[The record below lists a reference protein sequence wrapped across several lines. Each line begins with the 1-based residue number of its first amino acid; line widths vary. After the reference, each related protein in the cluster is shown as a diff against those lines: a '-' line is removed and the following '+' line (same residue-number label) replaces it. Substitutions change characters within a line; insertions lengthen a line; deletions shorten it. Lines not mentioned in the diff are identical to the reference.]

1 MEEGLIMADDLFT
14 IPDFT
19 LEEYLWATLLPSPI
33 AYVTDRT
40 GETAAYVNFNIAAG
54 IAYSYAVGGDTW
66 FSYRTATALSRA
78 PAALS
83 VAARASV
90 PLGVAY
96 VATQATSDVLTMQAE
111 RAASLQTGGA
121 STPPSK
127 PWWMPFPVYAAL
139 YD

>member
-1 MEEGLIMADDLFT
+1 MEEGLIMAQDEFT

-19 LEEYLWATLLPSPI
+19 LEEYLWATFLPSPI
-33 AYVTDRT
+33 AYVTDRS
-40 GETAAYVNFNIAAG
+40 GETAAYVNFNMAAG

-66 FSYRTATALSRA
+66 FSYRTATALSRV
-78 PAALS
+78 PTALS
-83 VAARASV
+83 LGARASV

-96 VATQATSDVLTMQAE
+96 VATEATSDVLTMQAE

-127 PWWMPFPVYAAL
+127 PWWMPMPVFVSL
-139 YD
+139 YG